1 MDVLDAVSGY
11 VESNVVMKQLAPD
24 TPIVTAP
31 TSRSTTYNTQPRF
44 LITTGGTPDGR
55 TQKVAVRIDSGDWID
70 SASNPSLFSVSGNLA
85 NGTATIYQPIAL
97 PLGAHTATIKSVNDS
112 GSSAEITRTFT
123 IAQSSFE
130 NIVQYATVVA
140 AAQMNTLHTAVNN
153 IRAYYGLINMRWIDP
168 ITAGKTQ
175 VRDWPLHIAELRS
188 GIEGVVYAVNG
199 FDAEDTFDIPIPQW
213 IAMTGGYPR
222 ADVMQQISSLTP
234 IL

>member
-31 TSRSTTYNTQPRF
+31 ISGSTTYNTQPRF

-70 SASNPSLFSVSGNLA
+70 SASSPSLFSVSGNLP

-112 GSSAEITRTFT
+112 GSSTEITRTFS
-123 IAQSSFE
+123 IVQPSFE
-130 NIVQYATVVA
+130 DFVQYVTVVA
-140 AAQMNTLHTAVNN
+140 AAQMNTLHTAVNK
-153 IRAYYGLINMRWIDP
+153 IRAYYGLINMRWVDP
-168 ITAGKTQ
+168 ITTGKTQ

-188 GIEGVVYAVNG
+188 GIEGVIYAVNG

-213 IAMTGGYPR
+213 IAMTGVYPR
-222 ADVMQQISSLTP
+222 ADVMNQLGQIISL
-234 IL
+234 L